1 MRVLGIET
9 SCDETAAAI
18 VEDGRRP
25 DRPLLLSGRG
35 LSESGSCSGH
45 LSGAPARAGTPRAHA
60 EPGLSSAPDESPGAR
75 DRMGPDVRVLGIE
88 TSCDETAAAIVEDGR
103 RPLADVVATQI
114 EIHRRWGGVVPELAS
129 RNHVVQ
135 VMPVVDEALSRAGL
149 GPEGID
155 AVAVTSGPG
164 LVGALL
170 VGVQAAKALAL
181 AWGKPLV
188 RVNHL
193 EGHLVAAF
201 LAETPPTFPFLGLV
215 VSGGHTS
222 LYAARG
228 FGDYALLGQTR
239 DDAAGEAF
247 DKGAKLLGLPYP
259 GGVAIDRLA
268 KEGDPAAIRFPKAI
282 VKGADLDFSFSGLK
296 TALLHHVR
304 KHGVPAG
311 QALADLCAS
320 YQEAIVRALV
330 EKAFRAARRLQFER
344 LVLSGG
350 VAANSRLRAATAARA
365 AEYEGMQVF
374 LPPVKLCTDNAAMI
388 AVAGTHALERGER
401 SGPELNADPA
411 WRL

>member
-1 MRVLGIET
+1 MRGLAVEP
-9 SCDETAAAI
+9 SCDETAAAV
-18 VEDGRRP
+18 VEDGRRA
-25 DRPLLLSGRG
+25 LS
-35 LSESGSCSGH
+35 
-45 LSGAPARAGTPRAHA
+45 
-60 EPGLSSAPDESPGAR
+60 
-75 DRMGPDVRVLGIE
+75 
-88 TSCDETAAAIVEDGR
+88 
-103 RPLADVVATQI
+103 DVVATQI
-114 EIHRRWGGVVPELAS
+114 DIHRRWGGVVPELAS

-135 VMPVVDEALSRAGL
+135 VMPVVDEALRRAEIA
-149 GPEGID
+149 PEALD

-201 LAETPPTFPFLGLV
+201 LAERPPSFPYLGLV

-222 LYAARG
+222 LYAAHA
-228 FGDYALLGQTR
+228 FGDYRLLGHTR

-268 KEGDPAAIRFPKAI
+268 KEGDAKAIRFPKAI

-296 TALLHHVR
+296 TALLHHVKR
-304 KHGVPAG
+304 HGVPEG
-311 QALADLCAS
+311 RGLADLCAS

-330 EKAFRAARRLQFER
+330 EKAFRAARRLQYER
-344 LVLSGG
+344 VVLSGG
-350 VAANSRLRAATAARA
+350 VAANSRLRAAVAERA

-374 LPPVKLCTDNAAMI
+374 LPAPRLCTDNAAMI
-388 AVAGTHALERGER
+388 AVAGTHALLRGER
-401 SGPELNADPA
+401 SGPGLEADA
-411 WRL
+411 SWRLGS

>member
-1 MRVLGIET
+1 MKILAIET
-9 SCDETAAAI
+9 SCDETAAAV
-18 VEDGRRP
+18 VEDGRRA
-25 DRPLLLSGRG
+25 LS
-35 LSESGSCSGH
+35 
-45 LSGAPARAGTPRAHA
+45 
-60 EPGLSSAPDESPGAR
+60 
-75 DRMGPDVRVLGIE
+75 
-88 TSCDETAAAIVEDGR
+88 
-103 RPLADVVATQI
+103 DVVATQI

-135 VMPVVDEALSRAGL
+135 VMPVVDEALARAGL
-149 GPEGID
+149 APAALD

-181 AWGKPLV
+181 SWGKPLV

-201 LAETPPTFPFLGLV
+201 LGDPAPSFPYLGLV

-228 FGDYALLGQTR
+228 FGDYRLLGQTR

-268 KEGDPAAIRFPKAI
+268 REGDPKAHRFPKAI

-296 TALLHHVR
+296 TALLHHVKR
-304 KHGVPAG
+304 HGVPEG
-311 QALADLCAS
+311 RALADLCAS

-350 VAANSRLRAATAARA
+350 VAANSRLRAAVVERA

-374 LPPVKLCTDNAAMI
+374 LPAPRLCTDNAAMI
-388 AVAGTHALERGER
+388 GVAGTHALQRGER
-401 SGPELNADPA
+401 ADAGLNADPA

>member
-1 MRVLGIET
+1 MKVLGIET
-9 SCDETAAAI
+9 SCDETAAAV
-18 VEDGRRP
+18 VEDGRRA
-25 DRPLLLSGRG
+25 LS
-35 LSESGSCSGH
+35 
-45 LSGAPARAGTPRAHA
+45 
-60 EPGLSSAPDESPGAR
+60 
-75 DRMGPDVRVLGIE
+75 
-88 TSCDETAAAIVEDGR
+88 
-103 RPLADVVATQI
+103 DVVATQI

-135 VMPVVDEALSRAGL
+135 VMPVVDEALSRAGV
-149 GPEGID
+149 GPRDLD

-170 VGVQAAKALAL
+170 VGVQVAKALAT

-201 LAETPPTFPFLGLV
+201 LSDDPPEFPFLGLV

-222 LYAARG
+222 LYAARA
-228 FGDYALLGQTR
+228 FGDYRLLGHTR

-268 KEGDPAAIRFPKAI
+268 KEGDAKAIRFPKAI
-282 VKGADLDFSFSGLK
+282 VKGSELDFSFSGLK
-296 TALLHHVR
+296 TALLHHVK
-304 KHGVPAG
+304 KHGVAEG
-311 QALADLCAS
+311 RALADLCAS

-330 EKAFRAARRLQFER
+330 EKLFRAARRLQFER
-344 LVLSGG
+344 VVLSGG
-350 VAANSRLRAATAARA
+350 VAANSRLRAAVAERA
-365 AEYEGMQVF
+365 GEYEGMKVF
-374 LPPVKLCTDNAAMI
+374 LPAPKLCTDNAAMI
-388 AVAGTHALERGER
+388 AVAGTHALSRGER
-401 SGPELNADPA
+401 AGPELSADPA

>member
-1 MRVLGIET
+1 MIVLGIET
-9 SCDETAAAI
+9 SCDETAAAV
-18 VEDGRRP
+18 VEDGRRA
-25 DRPLLLSGRG
+25 LS
-35 LSESGSCSGH
+35 
-45 LSGAPARAGTPRAHA
+45 
-60 EPGLSSAPDESPGAR
+60 
-75 DRMGPDVRVLGIE
+75 
-88 TSCDETAAAIVEDGR
+88 
-103 RPLADVVATQI
+103 DVVATQI

-135 VMPVVDEALSRAGL
+135 IMPVIDEALSRAGV
-149 GPEGID
+149 GPEALD

-188 RVNHL
+188 GVNHL

-201 LAETPPTFPFLGLV
+201 LGDPAPVFPYLGLV

-222 LYAARG
+222 LYAAHG
-228 FGDYALLGQTR
+228 FGDYRLLGQTR

-259 GGVAIDRLA
+259 GGVAIDKLA
-268 KEGDPAAIRFPKAI
+268 KEGDRDAVRFPKAI
-282 VKGADLDFSFSGLK
+282 VKGSDLDFSFSGLK
-296 TALLHHVR
+296 TALLHHVK
-304 KHGVPAG
+304 KHGVPAAQG
-311 QALADLCAS
+311 LADLCAS

-350 VAANSRLRAATAARA
+350 VAANSRLRAAVAAKA
-365 AEYEGMQVF
+365 AEYDGMSAI

-388 AVAGTHALERGER
+388 AVAGTHAYARGAR
-401 SGPELNADPA
+401 AGAELAADPA